1 LLAHCQIPMPSVQ
14 CTTACSIVSHCV
26 WFRLDLNNRRWH
38 SLEAPDEA
46 AFPLIKVVSGKRYEL
61 YSDGSLANVER

>member
-1 LLAHCQIPMPSVQ
+1 MNSQTRVEPNGNVQIDVLG
-14 CTTACSIVSHCV
+14 HFV

-38 SLEAPDEA
+38 SLEAPEEA

-61 YSDGSLANVER
+61 YSDGSLAFVER

>member
-1 LLAHCQIPMPSVQ
+1 MNSRTQVNPNANLQIDVEG
-14 CTTACSIVSHCV
+14 HCV